1 MAIDFWFILA
11 TMLFHSSKIHP
22 STTPNNILLILMGS
36 IILLAFYLI
45 PTRWPQLPYLPFEWA
60 GIVIISFCVG
70 KRSILITILSQVG
83 LISFFI
89 LTNQLNPG
97 TAKTFTANQW
107 QWLLG
112 LNLGQWLGEWIAAWT
127 VGNIAQSWKE
137 AEKPWWTFLV
147 AILGMGIIQGANA
160 LWMRA
165 FPIHDATDTWKITLP
180 GVLIL
185 SSGILMIIQI
195 LLRLQK
201 GRKNFYQ

>member
-1 MAIDFWFILA
+1 
-11 TMLFHSSKIHP
+11 MLFHSTVFHP
-22 STTPNNILLILMGS
+22 SARINNILLILMGS
-36 IILLAFYLI
+36 IILFGFYLI

-60 GIVIISFCVG
+60 GIVVMSFCFG
-70 KRSILITILSQVG
+70 KRSILSAMLFQIV
-83 LISFFI
+83 LIAYFV
-89 LTNQLNPG
+89 LANELNPKM
-97 TAKTFTANQW
+97 ANHFNANQW

-112 LNLGQWLGEWIAAWT
+112 LNLGQWLGEWLAAWA
-127 VGNIAQSWKE
+127 VGNIAQYWKE
-137 AEKPWWTFLV
+137 VEKPWWTFLV

-185 SSGILMIIQI
+185 SSAVLMLTQI
-195 LLRLQK
+195 LLRIKK